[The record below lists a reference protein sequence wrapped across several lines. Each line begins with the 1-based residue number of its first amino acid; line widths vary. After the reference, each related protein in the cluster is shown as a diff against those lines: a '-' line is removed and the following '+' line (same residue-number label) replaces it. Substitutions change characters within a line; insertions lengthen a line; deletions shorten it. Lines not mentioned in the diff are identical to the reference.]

1 MVFSMAE
8 RQKWTVLF
16 HRDFERELRQL
27 PKPAIRRIFAAL
39 EGLEEDPQPPGC
51 GKIKGQDLWKVRVG
65 PYRIVYGIDEEER
78 TISLYRIGH
87 RKDVYWDL

>member
-1 MVFSMAE
+1 MVE
-8 RQKWTVLF
+8 TQKWTVRF
-16 HRDFERELRQL
+16 HRDFEKELRDL

-39 EGLEEDPQPPGC
+39 QRLEADPLPPGS

-65 PYRIVYGIDEEER
+65 PYRIVYSIDEEQR
-78 TISLYRIGH
+78 TVSLYRIGH